1 MYDKA
6 VEIAEIAKALS
17 HPARVYIVMKL
28 ISINS
33 CCYSGD
39 LFNELN
45 IARSTLSQ
53 HLKELKY
60 AGIIKGEVEGPFIK
74 YCLNHE
80 KWQYIKTIFNDFI
93 NQENN

>member
-1 MYDKA
+1 MYEKA
-6 VEIAEIAKALS
+6 IEIAEIAKALS

-28 ISINS
+28 LSVNS

-74 YCLNHE
+74 YCLNSE
-80 KWQYIKTIFNDFI
+80 KWEQIRVILNDFI
-93 NQENN
+93 NPQN